1 MKIKI
6 DILKELIE
14 KGKIETTRILLENI
28 FNVDRAFMWCLY
40 SISNKDMLH
49 LHIFIT
55 TKGE

>member
-14 KGKIETTRILLENI
+14 KGRIETTRILLGSI

-40 SISNKDMLH
+40 SISNKDMGH

>member
-14 KGKIETTRILLENI
+14 KGRIETTRILLENI
-28 FNVDRAFMWCLY
+28 FNVDRSLMCDLY
-40 SISNKDMLH
+40 NMKNKYK
-49 LHIFIT
+49 LHIFII